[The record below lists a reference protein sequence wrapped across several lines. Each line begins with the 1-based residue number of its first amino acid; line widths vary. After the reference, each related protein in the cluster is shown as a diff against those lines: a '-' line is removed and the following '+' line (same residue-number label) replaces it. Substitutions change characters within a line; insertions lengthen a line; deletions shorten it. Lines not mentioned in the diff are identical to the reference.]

1 MRRRQPG
8 TFAVEWFTGAWR
20 VAVLCSTAAFAAAAF
35 ADSAATPAAPD
46 YSQPRSWAAFPGR
59 RSEADDLPQGVAPG
73 IDSGADVFFIHPTTY
88 LTMAVGNA
96 AFDAGGETAARV
108 DAAVLKFQASV
119 FNGCC
124 RIFAPRYRQASL
136 RAITS
141 NNAAGYA
148 AAELAYRDVERAFDA
163 FLEASAG
170 RPFIL
175 ASHSQGSIHALRLL
189 QQRII
194 GTPLQARLVAA
205 YIVGTA
211 LPVQIEQL
219 GLPVC
224 RTATATGCVI
234 TWNTVRSGHD
244 DRRRKNDAV
253 IWWQGSYQPIGG
265 RPLVCVNPL
274 DWRLDGE
281 ADAAAN
287 LGAVY
292 SDGRGWPIP
301 APVVGLTG
309 ARCEQG
315 LLGVSIPFGERRR
328 FSDLLSLTGVDHDF
342 DYNYFYMNIR
352 ANALARVRAYRA
364 GAK

>member
-1 MRRRQPG
+1 M
-8 TFAVEWFTGAWR
+8 
-20 VAVLCSTAAFAAAAF
+20 AAAWLAAALPLTATIAS
-35 ADSAATPAAPD
+35 ADESLTAPN
-46 YSQPRSWAAFPGR
+46 YARVSSWAAYPGTP
-59 RSEADDLPQGVAPG
+59 SHADDLPQGITRGA
-73 IDSGADVFFIHPTTY
+73 DAGADVFFIHPTTY
-88 LTMAVGNA
+88 LTMTVGNA
-96 AFDAGGETAARV
+96 PFDAGGETGVRV
-108 DAAVLKFQASV
+108 EAGVLKFQASV

-141 NNAAGYA
+141 NSDEGYA
-148 AAELAYRDVERAFDA
+148 AAELAYGDVARAFDA
-163 FLEASAG
+163 FLKVNNG

-194 GTPLQARLVAA
+194 GTPLQSRLVAA

-211 LPVQIEQL
+211 LPMQIEKL
-219 GLPVC
+219 GLPLC
-224 RTATATGCVI
+224 RSATATRCVI

-253 IWWQGSYQPIGG
+253 IWWQGRYQPIGG
-265 RPLVCVNPL
+265 RALVCVNPL
-274 DWRLDGE
+274 DWRVDGA
-281 ADAAAN
+281 ADATAN

-292 SDGRGWPIP
+292 SDGRGRPIP

-309 ARCEQG
+309 AQCEDG
-315 LLGVSIPFGERRR
+315 LLGVSIPFGERRH
-328 FSDLLSLTGVDHDF
+328 FSDLLSLAGIDHDF
-342 DYNYFYMNIR
+342 DYSYFYMNIR
-352 ANALARVRAYRA
+352 ANALERVRAFQA

>member
-1 MRRRQPG
+1 MRAHRAGRG
-8 TFAVEWFTGAWR
+8 RAAASMCLGGAW
-20 VAVLCSTAAFAAAAF
+20 LAAALLPCTVA
-35 ADSAATPAAPD
+35 ADPAGLPAPD
-46 YSQPRSWAAFPGR
+46 YAQASAWAAYPGR
-59 RSEADDLPQGVAPG
+59 SSHAEDVPQGVARG
-73 IDSGADVFFIHPTTY
+73 SDAGVDVFFIHPTTY
-88 LTMAVGNA
+88 LTMAIGNA
-96 AFDAGGETAARV
+96 PYDAGGETGARV
-108 DAAVLKFQASV
+108 DTGVLKFQASV

-136 RAITS
+136 RAITRNS
-141 NNAAGYA
+141 DAGYD
-148 AAELAYRDVERAFDA
+148 AAELAYGDVARAFDA
-163 FLEASAG
+163 FLAASAG

-211 LPVQIEQL
+211 LPAQIEQL
-219 GLPVC
+219 GLPLC
-224 RTATATGCVI
+224 RSAAATGCVI

-244 DRRRKNDAV
+244 DRRRRNDAV
-253 IWWQGSYQPIGG
+253 VWWQGRYQPIGG

-274 DWRLDGE
+274 DWRVDGD

-292 SDGRGWPIP
+292 SNGRGEPIP

-309 ARCEQG
+309 AQCEDG
-315 LLGVSIPFGERRR
+315 LLGVSIPFGERRH
-328 FSDLLSLTGVDHDF
+328 FSDLLSLAGIDHDF
-342 DYNYFYMNIR
+342 DYSYFYMNIR
-352 ANALARVRAYRA
+352 ANALERARAYAAKA
-364 GAK
+364 GTRP